1 MERFR
6 LERSQQIENWW
17 VLKDTENLVVIRFQ
31 EGKFNETQK
40 FTDLEGNDTFTSM
53 DEVMMK
59 IRIMREMSDW
69 LAINHYKIA
78 MG

>member
-17 VLKDTENLVVIRFQ
+17 VLTDTENLVVVRFQ

-40 FTDLEGNDTFTSM
+40 ITDLEGNDTFTSM

>member
-17 VLKDTENLVVIRFQ
+17 VLTDTENLVVVRFQ

-40 FTDLEGNDTFTSM
+40 FTDLEGNDTFASL